1 MAVLTINQ
9 SSINTIIFDFDGTLA
24 TLNIDFQKMREII
37 RALILSYG
45 ISEDSLRST
54 FVLEMIDAAFELLNQ
69 CSRQKAKAFLSEAH
83 AFIEKIELE
92 AADKGEL
99 FDDTKLLLTSLQS
112 KNISCGIITR
122 NCAKA
127 VKTVFPD
134 ILSHCSVVICRDDVT
149 KVKPHPEHISL
160 ALTKLGSSARNTLM
174 IGDHPIDITTGRNAG
189 TKTCGVLSGRCQ
201 ENDFIEVRADIIL
214 ARAANILNI
223 IQ

>member
-24 TLNIDFQKMREII
+24 TLNIDFQKMREFI
-37 RALILSYG
+37 RVLILSYG

-69 CSRQKAKAFLSEAH
+69 CSPQKAKAFLSEAH